1 MKRLLIIIIS
11 MIMLVSLVVPI
22 SAQEQVAT
30 ITEAEAGAL
39 INKAV
44 ELYDKIHL
52 TPPMGTISDS
62 DKIQITVSYYVY
74 CDGIYDTYQNHT
86 LCLVIDESK
95 LPGGSYEALP
105 EYARSIYTEDIA
117 DSMYNTCAK
126 SFYDLDAPMFYTS
139 ASGELYMHEDIG
151 YDWTEVKPWYYGETD
166 QRQFTADNID
176 IVYADNE
183 KATVRYLT
191 ELDRDED
198 RYYGWVECYLVNT
211 EDGWRITDSPFT
223 KMLRHERYAK
233 ELWEPNVIRYEDYKE
248 SPSTADPSFDSFV
261 LLPAVSLACLV
272 PAFYLLRRRRRN
284 RPVA

>member
-1 MKRLLIIIIS
+1 MKIIKRLFCFILVIT
-11 MIMLVSLVVPI
+11 MLLMLLLPCN
-22 SAQEQVAT
+22 AT
-30 ITEAEAGAL
+30 EYLTEAEVGEL

-52 TPPMGTISDS
+52 TPPSGTISNS

-117 DSMYNTCAK
+117 DSMYNSCSY
-126 SFYDLDAPMFYTS
+126 SFYDLEVPMFYTS
-139 ASGELYMHEDIG
+139 ESGKLYMSYDIG

-166 QRQFTADNID
+166 QWQFTADNID

-191 ELDRDED
+191 ELDRDES

-211 EDGWRITDSPFT
+211 DDGWRITDSPFT
-223 KMLRHERYAK
+223 KMLRYERYAK
-233 ELWEPNVIRYEDYKE
+233 ELWEPSVIRYTE
-248 SPSTADPSFDSFV
+248 SPSTSD
-261 LLPAVSLACLV
+261 
-272 PAFYLLRRRRRN
+272 PAFDLVFILPTVSVAALASTFCLMRRRGKVIR
-284 RPVA
+284 